1 MKTYKIFV
9 SPLGKTEAVKQ
20 GWSWPGFFFNMIWV
34 LVKKMW
40 VAGISLWG
48 LWIGWCLLDIFAL
61 QGSRF
66 AEFSNAVNI
75 GGWSIGLP
83 FAVGYIGN
91 LWRELHLKSRGFE
104 FNDTVQARNPEAAL
118 ALWTKRR
125 IESGSR

>member
-40 VAGISLWG
+40 VLGISLWG
-48 LWIGWCLLDIFAL
+48 LWIGWSLLDIFVL
-61 QGSRF
+61 QGSRI
-66 AEFSNAVNI
+66 AESSDFVSI
-75 GGWSIGLP
+75 YGWGLLFP
-83 FAVGYIGN
+83 ITVGYSAN
-91 LWRELHLKSRGFE
+91 LWREHHLKSRGFE